1 LANEGF
7 DTTGSTLQAIHP
19 AANNKVRTPAR
30 LIGAMTKPLFVL
42 RKPNNATLAAQGYFW
57 IVRCLALFRLGVT
70 SRVVSKLKLEQQT
83 SVSTR

>member
-1 LANEGF
+1 
-7 DTTGSTLQAIHP
+7 
-19 AANNKVRTPAR
+19 
-30 LIGAMTKPLFVL
+30 MTKPLFVL